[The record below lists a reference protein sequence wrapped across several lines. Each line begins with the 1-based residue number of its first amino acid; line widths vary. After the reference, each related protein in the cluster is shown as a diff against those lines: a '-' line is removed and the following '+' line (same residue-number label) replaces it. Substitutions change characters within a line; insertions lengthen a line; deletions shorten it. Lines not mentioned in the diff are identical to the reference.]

1 MRGVYGF
8 RDAVAP
14 FGRIALSPVLKSKSS
29 GGKDYFGFNA
39 VIPGSL
45 GPEGYAG
52 GVMYMCSK
60 GLPTANSIRR
70 WRLAT
75 DLSFTYETVSKT
87 ASCYIRC
94 LGD

>member
-1 MRGVYGF
+1 M
-8 RDAVAP
+8 
-14 FGRIALSPVLKSKSS
+14 
-29 GGKDYFGFNA
+29 
-39 VIPGSL
+39 IPGSL

-75 DLSFTYETVSKT
+75 DLSFTYETVSKA

-94 LGD
+94 RSD